1 MSDPFFHNIDH
12 IIIYART
19 IKYNTMIVYG
29 NIIRLHYV
37 LVIPI
42 LYERRRHFSR
52 R

>member
-1 MSDPFFHNIDH
+1 MSDPFFHIDH

-19 IKYNTMIVYG
+19 IKYNTMIMYG

-42 LYERRRHFSR
+42 FYPKRAS
-52 R
+52 